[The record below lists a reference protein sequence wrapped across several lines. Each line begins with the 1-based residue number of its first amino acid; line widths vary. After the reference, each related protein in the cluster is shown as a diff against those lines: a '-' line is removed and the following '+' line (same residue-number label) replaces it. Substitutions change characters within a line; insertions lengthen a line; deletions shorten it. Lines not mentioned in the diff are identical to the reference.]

1 MKALFIFLI
10 TISSFSTHAAL
21 NESQRELAKNLT
33 LAVKHINDAG
43 AKMLDKETR
52 LDSAATMLNYI
63 IYTNTLVNY
72 TNDQL
77 DVNTLHGRLKENVI
91 GNLCSNT
98 GLSPFI
104 ESNVIMVYR
113 YLDKNGLF
121 VTELSKDMGTCKK

>member
-1 MKALFIFLI
+1 MKALFIFFI

-33 LAVKHINDAG
+33 LAVKQINDAG
-43 AKMLDKETR
+43 AKMLDEETR

-72 TNDQL
+72 TSDQL
-77 DVNTLHGRLKENVI
+77 DVNTLNGLLKKNVI
-91 GNLCSNT
+91 GSLCSNK
-98 GLSPFI
+98 GLSTFI
-104 ESNVIMVYR
+104 ELNVIMVYR

-121 VTELSKDMGTCKK
+121 VTELSKDMGTCKN

>member
-98 GLSPFI
+98 GLTPFI